1 MDDILIQQTEDTPEI
16 NFSAKTG
23 LLKFAG
29 RAYSNEI
36 NAIFVKLNAWLD
48 EYLKNPND
56 STTITLQL
64 DYSNTVFNRL
74 VFEFIKKSKAI
85 IDLGKNLHIKWYHY
99 KDDEDSIDSCALLS
113 KVINMK
119 IETIELD

>member
-23 LLKFAG
+23 LLKFSG

-36 NAIFVKLNAWLD
+36 NAIFVRLNAWLD

-74 VFEFIKKSKAI
+74 VFPS
-85 IDLGKNLHIKWYHY
+85 N
-99 KDDEDSIDSCALLS
+99 
-113 KVINMK
+113 
-119 IETIELD
+119 